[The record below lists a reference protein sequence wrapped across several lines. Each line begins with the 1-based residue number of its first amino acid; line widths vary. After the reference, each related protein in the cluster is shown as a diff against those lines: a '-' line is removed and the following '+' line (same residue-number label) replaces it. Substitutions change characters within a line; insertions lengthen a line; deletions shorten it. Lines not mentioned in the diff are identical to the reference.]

1 MEHTNDLAKAVVYA
15 YVALVNRLGTSV
27 DRDALIATLSG
38 FSELLI
44 ERGDSQEAA
53 LYLKVFSS
61 ALSGEPSAVQ
71 DALRTL
77 H

>member
-27 DRDALIATLSG
+27 DRDALITTLSG

-44 ERGDSQEAA
+44 EGGDSQESAQ
-53 LYLKVFSS
+53 YLKVFAS

>member
-1 MEHTNDLAKAVVYA
+1 MENTNDLAKAVVYA
-15 YVALVNRLGTSV
+15 YVALVNRLDTSV
-27 DRDALIATLSG
+27 DRGALIATLSG

-44 ERGDSQEAA
+44 ESGDSHEAA
-53 LYLKVFSS
+53 RYLKVFSS